1 MRDYFNPGGRMA
13 ALLITPKR
21 AIRENSYDCVRL
33 ASQRIPPKQI
43 PSLRLAISQSH
54 HHKNTEEKNRTSRKY
69 YLRSK

>member
-1 MRDYFNPGGRMA
+1 MA
-13 ALLITPKR
+13 GLLITPKR

-54 HHKNTEEKNRTSRKY
+54 HPEEHRKEKKRTSRKY
-69 YLRSK
+69 YLRFK

>member
-1 MRDYFNPGGRMA
+1 MA
-13 ALLITPKR
+13 GLLITPKR